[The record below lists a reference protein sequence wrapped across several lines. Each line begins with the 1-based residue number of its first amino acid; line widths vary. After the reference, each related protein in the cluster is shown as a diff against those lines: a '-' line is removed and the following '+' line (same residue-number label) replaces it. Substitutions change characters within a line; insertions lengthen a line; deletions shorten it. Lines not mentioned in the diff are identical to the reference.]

1 MSHFKIPSPC
11 DSAVDSVKVYKH
23 KYLSQVVLRLLKH
36 YVALDGVVVAI
47 QFVLF

>member
-1 MSHFKIPSPC
+1 MSHFKILSPC
-11 DSAVDSVKVYKH
+11 DKSAVDSVKVYKH
-23 KYLSQVVLRLLKH
+23 KYLSQVLRFLKH